1 MKLSKELEQ
10 VFYSNLHWFGIK
22 GNVFHFA
29 SQCIDTIVRI
39 YCRCCSLA
47 LSKCLQTPML
57 TKTREYE
64 FVLIFSVILIIFNIL
79 NFYFVV

>member
-29 SQCIDTIVRI
+29 SRYIDTIVRI

-47 LSKCLQTPML
+47 LSKCLQTQNIR
-57 TKTREYE
+57 TKEYE
-64 FVLIFSVILIIFNIL
+64 FMLIFSVILIIFNIL